1 MYRATSVRGCFNA
14 PDVSDRDWCG
24 GGQRNRGMRTCRTWT
39 LKKVAIGLRFETWL
53 NISWS
58 LGSVRCG
65 CAPPPP
71 PPPPPHPDSSV
82 THHRD
87 HAPSS
92 PVAFVKVYRA
102 LAIVDDIES
111 DRGHIARA
119 FSGQQRPNRRGAAA
133 SAAAVRQRRERGAKA
148 ALWFEFLQAGT
159 LASTLQNEA
168 KCSGYLL

>member
-1 MYRATSVRGCFNA
+1 VQGRATE
-14 PDVSDRDWCG
+14 P
-24 GGQRNRGMRTCRTWT
+24 RNETCRTWT
-39 LKKVAIGLRFETWL
+39 LKKVAMGLRFETWL

-71 PPPPPHPDSSV
+71 PPPPHPDSSV

-92 PVAFVKVYRA
+92 PVAFFKVYRA
-102 LAIVDDIES
+102 LAIVDAIES
-111 DRGHIARA
+111 DRGHLARA
-119 FSGQQRPNRRGAAA
+119 FSGQKRPNRRGAA
-133 SAAAVRQRRERGAKA
+133 AAAVRQRRERGAKA
-148 ALWFEFLQAGT
+148 ALRFEFCRPGT

-168 KCSGYLL
+168 KCSGYFL